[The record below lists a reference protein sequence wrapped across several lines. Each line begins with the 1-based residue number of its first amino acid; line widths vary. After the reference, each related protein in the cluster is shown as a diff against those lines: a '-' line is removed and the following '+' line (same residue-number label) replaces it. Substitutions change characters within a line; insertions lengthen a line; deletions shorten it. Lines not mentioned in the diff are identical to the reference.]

1 MNLLYQWID
10 QRGYR
15 PAWNHTVRFKRKLHE
30 EALSKGVKIRVPYS
44 MLRGYHRATRSFIL
58 TPRLTQTDSTP
69 LSGPVRISERGDITS

>member
-30 EALSKGVKIRVPYS
+30 EALSKVELEVPQIDWDQWEEECA
-44 MLRGYHRATRSFIL
+44 LAL
-58 TPRLTQTDSTP
+58 Q
-69 LSGPVRISERGDITS
+69 GPPEADKGG